1 GPDFIP
7 RLTEEA
13 AANDL
18 FDEVL
23 PVSGDDALRLS
34 RELARREGIFVGTSS
49 GATLAAAL
57 AVARRAPEGGNIVC
71 MLPDTGE
78 RYLST
83 PLFDGIEV
91 DMDEAELVLSRS
103 TPGYR
108 FDTQPVARS
117 ATPPSPATAP
127 ATATEPDAEAE
138 RFVTE
143 VVRDH
148 GVVMFALEWCEFC
161 WAARKLFGQLD
172 IAYRSVDIDSAALQ
186 TDDMGT
192 RIRAVLRQR

>member
-1 GPDFIP
+1 HLMQGWSPDFISS
-7 RLTEEA
+7 LTEKA
-13 AANDL
+13 I
-18 FDEVL
+18 DEGLVDEIV
-23 PVSGDDALRLS
+23 PVPGNDALRLT
-34 RELARREGIFVGTSS
+34 RELATREGIFVGTSS

-117 ATPPSPATAP
+117 ATPPSPA
-127 ATATEPDAEAE
+127 
-138 RFVTE
+138 
-143 VVRDH
+143 
-148 GVVMFALEWCEFC
+148 
-161 WAARKLFGQLD
+161 
-172 IAYRSVDIDSAALQ
+172 
-186 TDDMGT
+186 
-192 RIRAVLRQR
+192 

>member
-1 GPDFIP
+1 
-7 RLTEEA
+7 
-13 AANDL
+13 
-18 FDEVL
+18 
-23 PVSGDDALRLS
+23 
-34 RELARREGIFVGTSS
+34 
-49 GATLAAAL
+49 
-57 AVARRAPEGGNIVC
+57 
-71 MLPDTGE
+71 
-78 RYLST
+78 
-83 PLFDGIEV
+83 
-91 DMDEAELVLSRS
+91 
-103 TPGYR
+103 R

-127 ATATEPDAEAE
+127 APATEPDAEAE

-192 RIRAVLRQR
+192 RIRAVLRQRTGSPTIPQIYVGGRHVGGCTDLFDAMRSGGLRRLLDDAGIPYRQDAQVDPYTLLPKWLHPRRTA